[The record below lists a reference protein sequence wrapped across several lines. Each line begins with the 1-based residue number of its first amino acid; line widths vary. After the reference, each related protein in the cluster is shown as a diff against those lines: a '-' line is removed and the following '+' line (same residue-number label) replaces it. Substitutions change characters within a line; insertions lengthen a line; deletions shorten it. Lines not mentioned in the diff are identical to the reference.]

1 MVSDTFYLDQIQ
13 GSHNGNGRSPLITLI
28 SSPDSVGEKPGNT
41 ILYKKGIVVRGD
53 FSFGFVFSTSPPI
66 VGSYG
71 KGNKPVFM
79 KSINLDSTK
88 YWIKE
93 NGNIWKCTKNLKET
107 PCANII
113 YNNDEYCGAM
123 RWKKDDLKKICAL
136 EISRKATEKG
146 ENRNPD
152 VAYFVGSADDEY
164 PFCSQEFDTLFMID
178 VIEHLVDID
187 QAILECNRILKEN
200 GNLIIIT
207 PEFNWLK
214 KIIIT
219 SFFWESFFYQTNP
232 HIRFFTKKSMDL
244 IMEKHGFKRVYYQ
257 WGLSWFRIMPQN
269 AYFVYE
275 KIK

>member
-1 MVSDTFYLDQIQ
+1 M
-13 GSHNGNGRSPLITLI
+13 
-28 SSPDSVGEKPGNT
+28 
-41 ILYKKGIVVRGD
+41 
-53 FSFGFVFSTSPPI
+53 
-66 VGSYG
+66 
-71 KGNKPVFM
+71 
-79 KSINLDSTK
+79 STK
-88 YWIKE
+88 LYCEKYWTDE
-93 NGNIWKCTKNLKET
+93 NDKNGHSQNTPSWSLIELEKFYSSIHKYIGREVLDIGAGEGIFLEYLKK
-107 PCANII
+107 
-113 YNNDEYCGAM
+113 
-123 RWKKDDLKKICAL
+123 KKDDLKKICAL
-136 EISRKATEKG
+136 EISEKATEKG
-146 ENRNPD
+146 KNRNPD

-207 PEFNWLK
+207 PDFNWLK
-214 KIIIT
+214 KIIIS
-219 SFFWESFFYQTNP
+219 SFFWESFFYPTNL

-244 IMEKHGFKRVYYQ
+244 VMEKHGFKRVYYQ